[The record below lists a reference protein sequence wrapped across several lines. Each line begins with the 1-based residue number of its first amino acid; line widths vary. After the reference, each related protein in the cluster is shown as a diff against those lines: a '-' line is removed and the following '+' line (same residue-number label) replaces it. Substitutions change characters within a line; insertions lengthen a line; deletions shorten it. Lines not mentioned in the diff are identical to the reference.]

1 MNNKF
6 ESYKRTL
13 NDLGP
18 IVFRNVVLLTNII
31 IYAVIIL
38 LFVFHQTQAALFL
51 STAIVIAILIGIVQD
66 IRARLALEKLQL
78 LTALRY
84 VRMNSN
90 GTEETVLAE
99 QIKKDNRIKLKLGD
113 QIPCDGILIS
123 PTDLEANNALLTGE
137 SQSFPVHM
145 GEKILAGSIVTAGSG
160 VLRVMTPF
168 ADSRISQMT
177 KNIKQYSLNYSPI
190 QRSINLVIQY
200 SGYLLVVVIL
210 FVIVRGTLVN
220 DSVVRIIK
228 NVGALAS
235 TLVPQGLVL
244 ATTILFA
251 YGAVNLF
258 RKHVL
263 LQEIN
268 ATEKLG
274 RIKNLCLDKT
284 GTLTENI
291 LVVEEM
297 QVPAETAKQTAE
309 ELIAAYL
316 RGSDDSSETMRA
328 VRKFITRKY
337 QGQIIKS
344 VPFSSF
350 RQYGAVSVKD
360 DSGEV
365 VIFIAGPEI
374 FLQRLNQAEQ
384 TWLEQILANHAHDGK
399 RLLCVARADG
409 GMIPSDLPRAKLSL
423 VAVFVFYN
431 NLRPGIRDVI
441 SFFQERGVVIRVI
454 SGDNPATVHAVTVLS
469 GVNNPDA
476 IITGP
481 EIETWSQDDFDKKT
495 PNYTIFARI
504 NPEQKE
510 KIIAGF
516 KKSGF
521 TAMVGDG
528 ANDALA
534 MKKADLGIAMFD
546 GAPATRRLAAVVLMN
561 NSFMALPGGV
571 AMADHIIGNIEIMA
585 GLFINQS
592 AIGLVFFII
601 LSLFG
606 YAYPFTPLNITLIDY
621 FTVGFP
627 SMVIFVWAV
636 RDWTEKQHLTDS
648 RSFLQRVLPFAFSS
662 AIFQGMGAA
671 VIFAVSPQYLKIAQ
685 SNVLAAIAFII
696 FGFVFF
702 IFTPGVYRGVTTRA
716 QKLMFAAF
724 GAFEALLLYLVF
736 QIPFLLKF
744 FDITYLTG
752 VNIFGVAL
760 VFMIC
765 ALLQYELAKWFWKPR
780 GSLVGP

>member
-1 MNNKF
+1 MNNVF

-18 IVFRNVVLLTNII
+18 IIFRNVVLLTNII

-38 LFVFHQTQAALFL
+38 LFIFHQTQAAFFL
-51 STAIVIAILIGIVQD
+51 STAIIVAIVIGIVQD

-78 LTALRY
+78 LTALRF
-84 VRMNSN
+84 VRINSN
-90 GTEETVLAE
+90 GTEELVFAE

-123 PTDLEANNALLTGE
+123 PFDLEVNNALLTGE
-137 SQSFPVHM
+137 SGSFSIST
-145 GEKILAGSIVTAGSG
+145 GEKMLAGSIVTAGSG
-160 VLRVMTPF
+160 ILRVVTQF

-177 KNIKQYSLNYSPI
+177 QNIKKYSLNYSPI
-190 QRSINLVIQY
+190 QRSINTVIKY
-200 SGYLLVVVIL
+200 SGYLLV
-210 FVIVRGTLVN
+210 FVIFFVVVRGTLVN

-297 QVPAETAKQTAE
+297 QVLMGMVKQTAE
-309 ELIAAYL
+309 KLVAAYL
-316 RGSDDSSETMRA
+316 SGSDDSSETIRA
-328 VRKFITRKY
+328 VRKFITREY
-337 QGQIIKS
+337 QGKIIKS
-344 VPFSSF
+344 VPFSSS

-360 DSGEV
+360 ESGEA
-365 VIFIAGPEI
+365 VIFTAGPDI
-374 FLQRLNQAEQ
+374 FSPHFSQEEQ
-384 TWLEQILANHAHDGK
+384 KWLKQILETHARDGK
-399 RLLCVARADG
+399 RLLCVARSDG
-409 GMIPSDLPRAKLSL
+409 RAIPQDLSRVKLSL

-469 GVNNPDA
+469 GINNAEA

-510 KIIAGF
+510 KLIEAF
-516 KKSGF
+516 KLSGF

-571 AMADHIIGNIEIMA
+571 ALADHIIGNIEVMA

-592 AIGLVFFII
+592 AIGLVFFVI

-627 SMVIFVWAV
+627 SMLIFVWAV
-636 RDWTEKQHLTDS
+636 RDWTEKQHLTS
-648 RSFLQRVLPFAFSS
+648 SQSFLQRVLPFAFSS
-662 AIFQGMGAA
+662 AILQGGGAA
-671 VIFAVSPQYLKIAQ
+671 AVFALSPQYLKIAQ

-702 IFTPGVYRGVTTRA
+702 IFTPSVYRGVTTRA
-716 QKLMFAAF
+716 QKMMFLAF
-724 GAFEALLLYLVF
+724 GAFEALMLYLVF

-752 VNIFGVAL
+752 VNIMGVAL
-760 VFMIC
+760 VFLVC
-765 ALLQYELAKWFWKPR
+765 AFAQYGLAKWFLR
-780 GSLVGP
+780 RASHR